1 MDFLGN
7 ISLRLVGLVAT
18 VITLGAVYLFIVKP
32 VTDTTNNAFKSTNQ
46 AINQAFNSANPAIRQ
61 AARLSRRAKRQQAR
75 GQAVSNRALKRANCI
90 TRAAP
95 DTAAMQ
101 RCAQRFPP

>member
-18 VITLGAVYLFIVKP
+18 IVTLGAVYLFIVKP
-32 VTDTTNNAFKSTNQ
+32 VTDTTNNAFKTTNQ
-46 AINQAFNSANPAIRQ
+46 AINQAFQSANPAIRH

-75 GQAVSNRALKRANCI
+75 GQAVSNRALRRANCVGQ
-90 TRAAP
+90 AAP
-95 DTAAMQ
+95 DTAAIQACM
-101 RCAQRFPP
+101 RRFPP